1 MPFRPNRD
9 PTMNLRRKDRPPRK
23 SPTPGLWL
31 ALIVVALAILVVIW
45 NIGF

>member
-1 MPFRPNRD
+1 
-9 PTMNLRRKDRPPRK
+9 MNLRRKDRPPRK